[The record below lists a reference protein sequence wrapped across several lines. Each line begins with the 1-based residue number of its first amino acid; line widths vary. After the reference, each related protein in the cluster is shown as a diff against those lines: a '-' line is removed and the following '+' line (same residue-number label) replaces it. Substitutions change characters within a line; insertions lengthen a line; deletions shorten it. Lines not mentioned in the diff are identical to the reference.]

1 MAIGSISETARMI
14 GGVGGGQSA
23 LGVERDRNLD
33 KFSETLVK
41 AGQQIAAPQVDAHK
55 AMESFS
61 KGMDGRI
68 HETMITVEKA
78 DISLKYMVA
87 VRNKLIEAYKEIMRM
102 GA

>member
-1 MAIGSISETARMI
+1 MAIGNISETGRMI
-14 GGVGGGQSA
+14 ASIRGSGES
-23 LGVERDRNLD
+23 LGLERDRKLD

-41 AGQQIAAPQVDAHK
+41 AGQEIAAPQVDAQR
-55 AMESFS
+55 AMESFA

>member
-1 MAIGSISETARMI
+1 MAIGNIGETAKMIRGI
-14 GGVGGGQSA
+14 GGAGQSEG
-23 LGVERDRNLD
+23 LERDRKLD

-41 AGQQIAAPQVDAHK
+41 AGQQIAAPQVDAHR
-55 AMESFS
+55 AMESFA

-87 VRNKLIEAYKEIMRM
+87 VRNKLLEAYKEIMRM

>member
-1 MAIGSISETARMI
+1 MAIGNITDTARLI
-14 GGVGGGQSA
+14 GGIGGPESA
-23 LGVERDRNLD
+23 GLERDGSLD
-33 KFSETLVK
+33 KFSQTLVK
-41 AGQQIAAPQVDAHK
+41 AGEQIAAPQKDAHR
-55 AMESFS
+55 AMESFA

-87 VRNKLIEAYKEIMRM
+87 IKNKVIEAYKEIMRM